1 MRAATPFILQHEKP
15 RMGPAAMVSMSTHL
29 LIVAGLMLLRSF
41 PHGGAAVAALPERLN
56 RGIVFLNDPGVG
68 GGGGGGGNRMT
79 EPPRAAAM
87 PGRDAVT
94 VPVAKTPSI
103 EPPSAPVDLTPP
115 PQLDVQLQPL
125 ASGLHVLPGL
135 SAAPP
140 GPSTASQGSGTRG
153 GAGSGDGLGSGPGK
167 GDGIGDGL
175 DRNFGS
181 GIPGAG
187 NGVITPVLL
196 REVKPQYTADAMR
209 AKVQGSV
216 IVECIVNVD
225 GTVGDAHVKRSLD
238 GVFGLD
244 QEALKAAKQW
254 RFRPGTYHG
263 QAVPVRITIELTF
276 SLR

>member
-1 MRAATPFILQHEKP
+1 
-15 RMGPAAMVSMSTHL
+15 MGPAAMASLTTHL
-29 LIVAGLMLLRSF
+29 MILGGLLLLRSI
-41 PHGGAAVAALPERLN
+41 PHAGTAMTILPEPLN
-56 RGIVFLNDPGVG
+56 RGLVFLSDPGAG
-68 GGGGGGGNRMT
+68 GGGGGGGNRMK
-79 EPPRAAAM
+79 EPPRAAMM
-87 PGRDAVT
+87 PGPDALT
-94 VPVAKTPSI
+94 VAARKATI
-103 EPPSAPVDLTPP
+103 DPSASPVDVPM

-125 ASGLHVLPGL
+125 ASGLQVLPGL
-135 SAAPP
+135 SAAPA
-140 GPSTASQGSGTRG
+140 GPSTASQGPGTRS

-181 GIPGAG
+181 GVPGPG
-187 NGVITPVLL
+187 NGVTTPVLL

-216 IVECIVNVD
+216 IVECVVNAD
-225 GTVGDAHVKRSLD
+225 GTVGDARVAQSLD

-254 RFRPGTYHG
+254 RFRPGTYRG

-276 SLR
+276 GIR